1 MALADTLG
9 RLALMS
15 IWVGYCKK
23 DLGLMVET
31 VEAGG
36 NDVKNPFSRGD
47 DYICSSD
54 ISGGYRV
61 LPIVR

>member
-1 MALADTLG
+1 
-9 RLALMS
+9 
-15 IWVGYCKK
+15 
-23 DLGLMVET
+23 MVET

-36 NDVKNPFSRGD
+36 NDVKNPFNRGE

-61 LPIVR
+61 LPIMSAIYNCTGV